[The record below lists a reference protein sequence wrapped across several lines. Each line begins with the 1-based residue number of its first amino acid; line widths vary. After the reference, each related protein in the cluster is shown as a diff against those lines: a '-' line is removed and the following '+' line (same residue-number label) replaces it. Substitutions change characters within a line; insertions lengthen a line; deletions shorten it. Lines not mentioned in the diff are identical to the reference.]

1 VSHACELNGGLT
13 RSVSTEVADLTKS
26 RSPTVDDETYV
37 LGRKTKRPS
46 RVGTADKD
54 TPIERV
60 TKSEAPTSTNSSK
73 HVPVVEL
80 SVRPETST
88 VGFGTDQEDMEHP
101 AEGVMPHD
109 VTGDRLMRLSTN
121 GEDSEEDQG
130 PREAPP
136 DVDAIDE
143 AEEAMV
149 SPPAANKRSAP
160 ASSPI
165 ADQQVTGR
173 QKRVRIDSV
182 AAAIESPSTE
192 IKTPAKVAAK
202 EPKSAETLKPKI
214 IGYNVQEAA
223 VKAPTSSTAK
233 KNFNV
238 NDLAPV
244 LLPTDAQFRALLPDA
259 NDSSQGTTSTAP
271 EESQSDPIQQFMS
284 PDRVSHNKSVIAA
297 IAAGPSKLA
306 KGVHILVVD
315 GEEVLGVDTDSGSEE
330 GLDPESEKR
339 HDVAMDADVVD
350 DILASFEVCSLVQKW
365 GCMLMSG
372 VACRT

>member
-13 RSVSTEVADLTKS
+13 RSVSTEVAELTKS

-37 LGRKTKRPS
+37 LGRKTKRSS

-54 TPIERV
+54 TPIERI
-60 TKSEAPTSTNSSK
+60 TKSEAPTSTTISK

-88 VGFGTDQEDMEHP
+88 VGFGTDQEDTEHL

-109 VTGDRLMRLSTN
+109 VTGDRLMRLYTN
-121 GEDSEEDQG
+121 DKDFEEDQG
-130 PREAPP
+130 PQEAPQ

-143 AEEAMV
+143 VKEATV
-149 SPPAANKRSAP
+149 SPPATNKRSAP
-160 ASSPI
+160 ACSPT
-165 ADQQVTGR
+165 ADQPVTGR

-182 AAAIESPSTE
+182 AAAADSPSTE
-192 IKTPAKVAAK
+192 TKKPAKVAAQG
-202 EPKSAETLKPKI
+202 EPRSADTLKPKN
-214 IGYNVQEAA
+214 IGYNDKEAA
-223 VKAPTSSTAK
+223 LKAPTSSTAK

-244 LLPTDAQFRALLPDA
+244 LLPTDAQFRALLPNA
-259 NDSSQGTTSTAP
+259 NDSSQSTTSTAP
-271 EESQSDPIQQFMS
+271 GQSQSDPIQQFVS

-297 IAAGPSKLA
+297 FAAGPSKLA

-330 GLDPESEKR
+330 GLDPESEKSQ
-339 HDVAMDADVVD
+339 DVAMDADVVD
-350 DILASFEVCSLVQKW
+350 DILASFEVGKLVEKW
-365 GCMLMSG
+365 GCMLM
-372 VACRT
+372 